1 MAEQDATVAPEQAE
15 PITVDNGQDPGEAK
29 STVPTDGAVAA
40 ADEEDDDTIDDL
52 EFLIDDIEDQIA
64 PLGL

>member
-1 MAEQDATVAPEQAE
+1 MADQDTEVALAQEQP
-15 PITVDNGQDPGEAK
+15 
-29 STVPTDGAVAA
+29 AA
-40 ADEEDDDTIDDL
+40 AGDADTAAAVTADGEDEDGDTIDDL